1 MPKLPN
7 VTRPCRDCPFRKD
20 SMKGWLGKERME
32 RILASGSFT
41 CHKKRHLQ
49 CAGHM
54 LLKGE
59 ESTFVQLAGRL
70 GMELDLSG
78 RELVF
83 DSRRACVEHHTVTLN
98 LDVGL
103 RDASRALGRF
113 SDAADRVAD
122 ALGSDNQEELSRP
135 AAEALVVMQSRSDS

>member
-32 RILASGSFT
+32 QILASDSFT

-59 ESTFVQLAGRL
+59 ENTFVQLAGRF

-83 DSRRACVEHHTVTLN
+83 DSRQACVAHHTVMPNLN
-98 LDVGL
+98 V
-103 RDASRALGRF
+103 
-113 SDAADRVAD
+113 
-122 ALGSDNQEELSRP
+122 EP
-135 AAEALVVMQSRSDS
+135 SDS

>member
-1 MPKLPN
+1 MSKLPH

-20 SMKGWLGKERME
+20 SMEGWLGKERME
-32 RILASGSFT
+32 QILASGSFT

-54 LLKGE
+54 LLKGG
-59 ESTFVQLAGRL
+59 ESDFVQLAERL
-70 GMELDLSG
+70 GMKLDLSG
-78 RELVF
+78 RDLVF
-83 DSRRACVEHHTVTLN
+83 DTKRACVEHHTVTLT

-103 RDASRALGRF
+103 QSASRALGRF

-122 ALGSDNQEELSRP
+122 SLGSSERQALSRP
-135 AAEALVVMQSRSDS
+135 ATEAIVVMGSLSDN